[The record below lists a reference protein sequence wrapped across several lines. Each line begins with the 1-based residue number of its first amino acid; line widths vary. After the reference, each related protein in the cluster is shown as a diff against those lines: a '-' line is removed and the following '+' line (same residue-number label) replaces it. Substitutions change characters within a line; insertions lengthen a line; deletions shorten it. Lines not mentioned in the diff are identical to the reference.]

1 MQHNQNINHKK
12 TFTTMPI
19 YAFHTPAIQ
28 RSMKQR
34 IADITRRMNRIMKEA
49 QQEGLNPEG
58 VRISA

>member
-1 MQHNQNINHKK
+1 
-12 TFTTMPI
+12 MPI